1 MARFDRYMLSQLLLL
16 FGFFSL
22 VLVSVYWINRAISLF
37 DQLIGDGQTALVF
50 LEFTLL
56 ALPYVI
62 MTVLPISAFVA
73 AVYVTNRLS
82 SDSEMVVLQT
92 AGASSTRIARPV
104 FYFGVMVA
112 LLVAILAHV
121 LVPAARSELSG
132 RSAEI
137 SRDITARF
145 LKEGQFIHP
154 ASGITVY
161 VRGITPRGE
170 MEELFLE
177 DDRDPDAKVTY
188 TAERALLVR
197 GDTGPRLVMF
207 DGLAQTFR
215 PKTGRLTTVE
225 FEDFAYD
232 IGALIRQGG
241 AGIRD
246 LRELPTAVLL
256 NPSQEDLDGA
266 RGELADFLYE
276 AHDRVAR
283 SLLAIVVPVMGF
295 AALMVGG
302 FSRFGVWR
310 QVVLAVTMIIGVQLV
325 ANSSEEVARGDARLF
340 WMAYLAPLVGT
351 VLTALL
357 LFASQMRR
365 FRGRDTSVE
374 MAQPGGAQ
382 I

>member
-37 DQLIGDGQTALVF
+37 DQLIGDGQSALVF
-50 LEFTLL
+50 LEFTML

-62 MTVLPISAFVA
+62 MIVLPISAFVA

-92 AGASSTRIARPV
+92 AGASTMRIGRAV
-104 FYFGVMVA
+104 IYFGLIVA
-112 LLVAILAHV
+112 VLVGILAHI
-121 LVPAARSELSG
+121 LVPSARTELAG

-145 LKEGQFIHP
+145 LKEGQFLHP

-161 VRGITPRGE
+161 IRRITEQGE
-170 MEELFLE
+170 MKELFLE
-177 DDRDPDAKVTY
+177 DERDPAAVVTY
-188 TAERALLVR
+188 TAEKALLVR

-215 PKTGRLTTVE
+215 PETGKLSTIG
-225 FEDFAYD
+225 FADFAYD
-232 IGALIRQGG
+232 IGALIQDGDTRT
-241 AGIRD
+241 RD

-256 NPSQEDLDGA
+256 NPTPDDIASA
-266 RGELADFLYE
+266 HGELADFLYE
-276 AHDRVAR
+276 AHDRIAR
-283 SLLAIVVPVMGF
+283 SLLSVVVPLMGF

-310 QVVLAVTMIIGVQLV
+310 QVVIAVVLIILVQLI
-325 ANSSEEVARGDARLF
+325 ANSAEEVARKDETL
-340 WMAYLAPLVGT
+340 WWLAYLAPLMGFVMSGILIT
-351 VLTALL
+351 L
-357 LFASQMRR
+357 SSMRK
-365 FRGRDTSVE
+365 FRRAAPANT
-374 MAQPGGAQ
+374 GAAA
-382 I
+382 

>member
-22 VLVSVYWINRAISLF
+22 ILVSVYWINRAISLF

-62 MTVLPISAFVA
+62 MIVLPVSAFVA

-92 AGASSTRIARPV
+92 AGASTLRIARPV
-104 FYFGVMVA
+104 FFFGVIVA
-112 LLVAILAHV
+112 LLVGVLAHI
-121 LVPAARSELSG
+121 LVPAARSELAG

-145 LKEGQFIHP
+145 LKEGQILHP

-161 VRGITPRGE
+161 IRNISDRGE

-177 DDRDPDAKVTY
+177 DERDPEATVTY

-197 GDTGPRLVMF
+197 VDTGPRLVMSN
-207 DGLAQTFR
+207 GLAQTLR
-215 PKTGRLTTVE
+215 TDTGRLSTIE
-225 FEDFAYD
+225 FADFAFD
-232 IGALIRQGG
+232 IGALMKTELGRS
-241 AGIRD
+241 RD
-246 LRELPTAVLL
+246 LRELPTPVLL
-256 NPSQEDLDGA
+256 NPTQADIDSA
-266 RGELADFLYE
+266 RGELPDFLYE
-276 AHDRVAR
+276 AHDRFAR
-283 SLLAIVVPVMGF
+283 SALAVVVPMMGF
-295 AALMVGG
+295 AALMIGG

-310 QVVLAVTMIIGVQLV
+310 QVIVAVVLIILVQLV
-325 ANSSEEVARGDARLF
+325 ANASEDVARSDAGLW
-340 WMAYLAPLVGT
+340 WMAYLAPSIGGCIT
-351 VLTALL
+351 LL
-357 LFASQMRR
+357 LIWQSSRR
-365 FRGRDTSVE
+365 KFRGRSKA
-374 MAQPGGAQ
+374 MATPEVPA
-382 I
+382 

>member
-1 MARFDRYMLSQLLLL
+1 LARFDRYMLSQLLLL

-37 DQLIGDGQTALVF
+37 DQLISDGQTALVF
-50 LEFTLL
+50 IEFTLL

-112 LLVAILAHV
+112 LLVAILAHL

-145 LKEGQFIHP
+145 LKEGQFLHP

-161 VRGITPRGE
+161 VRGITARGE

-177 DDRDPDAKVTY
+177 DDRDPAAKVTY

-207 DGLAQTFR
+207 
-215 PKTGRLTTVE
+215 V
-225 FEDFAYD
+225 
-232 IGALIRQGG
+232 GALMRQGG

-246 LRELPTAVLL
+246 LRELPTGVLL

-266 RGELADFLYE
+266 TGDLPDFLYE

-283 SLLAIVVPVMGF
+283 SLP
-295 AALMVGG
+295 
-302 FSRFGVWR
+302 RC
-310 QVVLAVTMIIGVQLV
+310 
-325 ANSSEEVARGDARLF
+325 
-340 WMAYLAPLVGT
+340 
-351 VLTALL
+351 
-357 LFASQMRR
+357 
-365 FRGRDTSVE
+365 
-374 MAQPGGAQ
+374 
-382 I
+382 

>member
-37 DQLIGDGQTALVF
+37 DQLIGDGQSALVF
-50 LEFTLL
+50 LEFTML

-62 MTVLPISAFVA
+62 MIVLPISAFVA

-92 AGASSTRIARPV
+92 AGASTMRIGRAV
-104 FYFGVMVA
+104 IYFGLIVA
-112 LLVAILAHV
+112 VLVGILAHI
-121 LVPAARSELSG
+121 LVPSARTELAG

-145 LKEGQFIHP
+145 LKEGQFLHP

-161 VRGITPRGE
+161 IRRITEQGE
-170 MEELFLE
+170 MKELFLE
-177 DDRDPDAKVTY
+177 DERDPAAVVTY
-188 TAERALLVR
+188 TAEKALLVR

-215 PKTGRLTTVE
+215 PETGKLSTIG
-225 FEDFAYD
+225 FADFAYD
-232 IGALIRQGG
+232 IGALIQDGDTRT
-241 AGIRD
+241 RD
-246 LRELPTAVLL
+246 LRELRTAVLL
-256 NPSQEDLDGA
+256 NPTPDDIASA
-266 RGELADFLYE
+266 HGELADFLYE
-276 AHDRVAR
+276 AHDRIAR
-283 SLLAIVVPVMGF
+283 SLLSVVVPLMGF

-310 QVVLAVTMIIGVQLV
+310 QVVIAVVLIILVQLI
-325 ANSSEEVARGDARLF
+325 ANSAEEVARKDETL
-340 WMAYLAPLVGT
+340 WWLAYLAPLMGFVMSGILIT
-351 VLTALL
+351 L
-357 LFASQMRR
+357 SSMRK
-365 FRGRDTSVE
+365 FRRATP
-374 MAQPGGAQ
+374 ANTGAAA
-382 I
+382 